1 MKIITLASVLALTG
15 CSITTSTS
23 TDIDP
28 TPLAGTV
35 SGQAWSFAAGNTDA
49 FLSEGQDDFFATF
62 YESSYTPCTD
72 SDPSGPH
79 LIIAIPKSPGDYTMD
94 LSRNMTFV
102 DGDNNLVAIDGRII
116 VDTVTATQVT
126 GGVHGTYDD
135 ENDVSGQFAITVCP
149 SSN

>member
-1 MKIITLASVLALTG
+1 MCLALGG

-28 TPLAGTV
+28 TPLSGTI
-35 SGQAWSFAAGNTDA
+35 SGQPWSFSTGNTDG

-62 YESSYTPCTD
+62 YESSFTPC
-72 SDPSGPH
+72 SGIEPSGPH
-79 LIIAIPKSPGDYTMD
+79 VIISIPKAPGDYTMD

-116 VDTVTATQVT
+116 VDTVSTTSVT

-135 ENDVSGQFAITVCP
+135 ENDVNGQFAITVCP
-149 SSN
+149 SDN